1 MTTDSGPSILI
12 VSTKVDIAT
21 DHVVLKLSDL
31 GASFYRLNT
40 EDFPIASSSSLRIG
54 GTRESAA
61 WSWSAAA
68 RPSVDLADV
77 TCVWFRRH
85 RLPRMPDELDPA
97 HAEYCLRES
106 EWFIRGAVYSLGLA
120 SPSVE
125 WMSHPAKVQ
134 AAESK
139 IYQLSVARSLG
150 FRIPDT
156 LVSNDPG
163 EVRKFFDEQGGE
175 VIAKPL
181 RLGYIDY
188 GDRQTG
194 IFTNRVSP
202 GDLED
207 GMAIRLAPVIYQRL
221 IPKLSDIRV
230 TVVGGQLFA
239 VTIDSQSDP
248 AASVDWRRTEDENLP
263 HSVHSLPPR
272 LEELCLAYVSALGL
286 KYGAIDLV
294 LTPEGDYIFLEI
306 NPNGQWVWMEE
317 RLDLPISGAI
327 ASWLVHHSRGR
338 TT

>member
-1 MTTDSGPSILI
+1 MTTDADPSILI

-21 DHVVLKLSDL
+21 DHVVLKLSSLD
-31 GASFYRLNT
+31 ASFYRLNT
-40 EDFPIASSSSLRIG
+40 EDFPLASSSSLRVG
-54 GTRESAA
+54 GDRGVAA
-61 WSWSAAA
+61 WSWTPAA
-68 RPSVDLADV
+68 RPDVNLAGV

-85 RLPRMPDELDPA
+85 RLPRMPDELDAA

-120 SPSVE
+120 SPGVE
-125 WMSHPAKVQ
+125 WMSHPANVQ

-150 FRIPDT
+150 FLIPDT
-156 LVSNDPG
+156 LVSNDSE

-175 VIAKPL
+175 VVAKPL

-188 GDRQTG
+188 GERQTG
-194 IFTNRVSP
+194 IFTNRVAA

-207 GMAIRLAPVIYQRL
+207 GLAIRLAPVIYQRL

-230 TVVGGQLFA
+230 TVVGRQLFA
-239 VTIDSQSDP
+239 VAIDSQSDP
-248 AASVDWRRTEDENLP
+248 AASVDWRRTENEELP
-263 HSVHSLPPR
+263 HSVHPLPPR
-272 LEELCLAYVSALGL
+272 LEELCLAYVSTLGL
-286 KYGAIDLV
+286 NYGAIDLV
-294 LTPEGDYIFLEI
+294 LTPEGEYVFLEI

-317 RLDLPISGAI
+317 RLGLPISDAI
-327 ASWLVHHSRGR
+327 ASWLVQHSRGR